1 MATSTTILAMAPGSM
16 PTRDIME
23 DTILVTTTEVTA
35 MFLSS
40 LSMVVSMVVDMVDI
54 TLTTGTSKNKKSL

>member
-1 MATSTTILAMAPGSM
+1 M

-35 MFLSS
+35 TFLSS
-40 LSMVVSMVVDMVDI
+40 LSMVASMVVDMVDI
-54 TLTTGTSKNKKSL
+54 TLTTGTSKNEKSL